1 MAGETG
7 QEPLALRF
15 RTIEPRRDADLV
27 AAYAH
32 EAWVV
37 SFGEEQGDRLFD
49 REGFLGFVRWGVAAF
64 PDGFVLAYEDT
75 APEARCVGLVLLDV
89 RDAAQVGSDDLD
101 GPIAYAHL
109 YYIAPEFRGTGA
121 SNTLQRYVDEFARR
135 RNTRAIELN
144 VEPGNTR
151 AVRYYRRVGYRVAR
165 QILRWGVPM
174 FRMRKMIES

>member
-1 MAGETG
+1 
-7 QEPLALRF
+7 
-15 RTIEPRRDADLV
+15 
-27 AAYAH
+27 
-32 EAWVV
+32 
-37 SFGEEQGDRLFD
+37 
-49 REGFLGFVRWGVAAF
+49 VR
-64 PDGFVLAYEDT
+64 
-75 APEARCVGLVLLDV
+75 V

-165 QILRWGVPM
+165 DPALGGSHVPHTQDD
-174 FRMRKMIES
+174 RVIERRSDMGLSRCLDWACLDRAAMGMTKVSPNGRAKWR